1 MPPVSVEDVR
11 HVARLARLGLTD
23 ERAASLTKDLNTILA
38 HMEVLGRVNTTGVP
52 EAASIGAKGMRLRE
66 DRGVPTPLTEPPESF
81 APSMRSGFILV
92 PRLSSH
98 EDPDAAPGDGDGSS
112 A

>member
-1 MPPVSVEDVR
+1 MPPVSVEEVR
-11 HVARLARLGLTD
+11 HVALLARLGLTD
-23 ERAASLTKDLNTILA
+23 ERAAALTKDLNGILA
-38 HMEVLGRVNTTGVP
+38 HMDVLGRVNTSAVS
-52 EAASIGAKGMRLRE
+52 EAAGIGAKGMRLRE
-66 DRGVPTPLTEPPESF
+66 DRGVPTPLAEPPESF

-98 EDPDAAPGDGDGSS
+98 EDPDAAPGDEGSS